1 MKINIKPKNC
11 RFIVNEQERKV
22 ICILENTR
30 DLALDFVD
38 TDYLFSLSSKEY
50 RELQMPNRFTGIA
63 TCSAG
68 DEWDEEVGKAIAFG
82 KLKYKVNT
90 SLFKRGNKLVEMLDK
105 KLNRVIEQFDT
116 YGEKIN
122 ANEEKRRKWVEAR
135 MNK

>member
-1 MKINIKPKNC
+1 MKVNIRPKDC
-11 RFIVNEQERKV
+11 QFIVNEQERKV
-22 ICILENTR
+22 ICILEGTR
-30 DLALDFVD
+30 SLVMNFVD
-38 TDYLFSLSSKEY
+38 MNFFGLSAKEY
-50 RELQMPNRFTGIA
+50 NELKMPNRFTGIA

-105 KLNRVIEQFDT
+105 KLNRIIEQFDT